1 MSAISDTKV
10 DEVIGRSS
18 EVAQAETAD
27 AFSKLKRLS
36 QVFNDSSKKRQATK
50 VVLEAKNASSLDRI
64 VDLSKRA
71 NRDFDTPMT
80 DFFVKNKKSI
90 GLAGLG
96 LAAAGIGYY
105 MYNNR
110 REEKN
115 IQETMAYMPTEP
127 ASNRTFRQ
135 IQPPAM
141 PQSTRRDPLVTAG
154 VVGNLDRNKV
164 GHTKMGPNKNNHLY
178 GG

>member
-18 EVAQAETAD
+18 EVAQGEAAN

-36 QVFNDSSKKRQATK
+36 EVFNDSSKKRQAAK
-50 VVLEAKNASSLDRI
+50 VVLESKNASSLDRI

-71 NRDFDTPMT
+71 SRDFDTPMT
-80 DFFVKNKKSI
+80 DFFVKNKKTI

-135 IQPPAM
+135 MQPPAM